1 MVSSFSAGSTTRD
14 TASRQAGGLGRDGID
29 SDVQRRF
36 QKTFKGGFLTGS
48 AKIPPPRQPSDA
60 LVNLLT
66 SRFRPLPFTPPVQP
80 SRTSLVLN
88 LPPPVSPRRRRLPSN
103 PFLDL
108 LTKGLRVG
116 GGLLKP
122 AQFKQGGATF
132 RGFQFNRKF

>member
-1 MVSSFSAGSTTRD
+1 
-14 TASRQAGGLGRDGID
+14 
-29 SDVQRRF
+29 
-36 QKTFKGGFLTGS
+36 
-48 AKIPPPRQPSDA
+48 
-60 LVNLLT
+60 
-66 SRFRPLPFTPPVQP
+66 PFTPPVQP
-80 SRTSLVLN
+80 SRTSLVLD